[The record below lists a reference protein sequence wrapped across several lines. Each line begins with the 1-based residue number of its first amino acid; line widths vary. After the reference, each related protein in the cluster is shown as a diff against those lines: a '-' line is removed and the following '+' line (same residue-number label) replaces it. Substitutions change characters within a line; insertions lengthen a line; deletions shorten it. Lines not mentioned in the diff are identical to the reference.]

1 MIKTIIAGNTTLTV
15 SNIYPF
21 CYNGGYGK
29 EVLRMEIERINHG
42 YTDIESALESPA
54 GDILY
59 KEDGEL
65 MNAYKGYTR
74 DFKCS
79 YENGVYS
86 VEIARVSQ
94 LELEVEALRGE
105 VAELRAA
112 QGV

>member
-1 MIKTIIAGNTTLTV
+1 MIKTITVGNTTLTV

-29 EVLRMEIERINHG
+29 EVLRMEIERTNHG
-42 YTDIESALESPA
+42 YTSFETALEKPS
-54 GDILY
+54 GDIQY
-59 KEDGEL
+59 KEDGVL
-65 MNAYKGYTR
+65 VNTYKGYSR

-79 YENGVYS
+79 YENGTYS

-105 VAELRAA
+105 VAELKAA